1 MRRRADPPFPLGTT
15 SLQSLVGQPGRQGG
29 TDVSL
34 KRGPSDAGWRQRAA
48 AVRVVVVRNETPLF
62 SDVLA
67 QALKAIVGCAC
78 WPRPSNRRPP
88 PRACRRYR
96 PDVVVVEATQAPTA
110 VLSDLVRPIRDAFE
124 AAAVVLVVDQVIDD
138 AFLVAGLEAGA
149 AGIVDASAGMGEVVE
164 AVRAAAEG
172 SASSTRPGSL
182 PPSRRRPAPG
192 ERAAA
197 RGPPRAPLG
206 SRARGPRLPIRG
218 KRNSEIAEE
227 LSISPRTVEKHVH
240 HILDKPEVGSRLAAV
255 AFATEMGGP
264 THPEVRGTG

>member
-1 MRRRADPPFPLGTT
+1 M
-15 SLQSLVGQPGRQGG
+15 PGGDNG
-29 TDVSL
+29 
-34 KRGPSDAGWRQRAA
+34 AA

-67 QALKAIVGCAC
+67 QALKAD
-78 WPRPSNRRPP
+78 RRLRLLASPVEPP
-88 PRACRRYR
+88 AAPRACRRYH

-149 AGIVDASAGMGEVVE
+149 AGIVDASAGMGGVVE

-172 SASSTRPGSL
+172 KRVVDSTRL
-182 PPSRRRPAPG
+182 ATAV
-192 ERAAA
+192 EAAA
-197 RGPPRAPLG
+197 RARESERQREDLLELLSDREREVLG
-206 SRARGPRLPIRG
+206 YLIRG

-240 HILDKPEVGSRLAAV
+240 HILDKLEVGSRLAAV

-264 THPEVRGTG
+264 PHPEVRGTA